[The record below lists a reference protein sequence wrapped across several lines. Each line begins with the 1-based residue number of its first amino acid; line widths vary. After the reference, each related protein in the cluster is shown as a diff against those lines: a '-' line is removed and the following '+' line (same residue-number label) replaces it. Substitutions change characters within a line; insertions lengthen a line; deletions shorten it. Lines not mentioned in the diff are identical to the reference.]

1 MRLRRESMDIVFCKN
16 IDSLEEEKFVDNF
29 IIKYDPEVSVI
40 EIGRGILNDKKI
52 KKSPRESKE
61 IIEKKKSLQYDI
73 LILNIFYVYKE
84 NEKVI
89 KSYIGKMYI
98 SGLDLYKLVDE
109 VEKFKYKV
117 LDLDSF
123 SGLISLSTSDFY
135 YNLYD
140 KVGKEALIEFL
151 KAVRDANIVD
161 AEYVALQR
169 GYLELIVSTIRFGE
183 EELYDSKEKA
193 FTRERLD
200 YIIGE
205 SSQFIENIKSEISF
219 FKEDKDISWE
229 LYIGNNSS
237 ISYFHKKGD
246 DYYNDK
252 IIGALIGANGVGKSS
267 TLRNIAEGHQ
277 KDFKFIYTV
286 PSIREEIRDRGDNFS
301 HPEDLEY
308 NILREYAGNIKNIL
322 ENDGVDL
329 HNSIIR
335 AVSILDRDELFK
347 TTGFVEYF
355 RKTSSSDG
363 GIEYSKLSSGQINII
378 YLILY
383 FLDSILENYKK
394 LRNSENGNSFLLLID
409 EPENALH
416 PPLIVA
422 YLRILYSILKIFNG
436 CALIATHSPV
446 LIQELTSNLVLIV
459 SRKVGE
465 APTFCKPEIET
476 YGENIGILT
485 DRIFGRDPLNTGFRQ
500 RLKNIVSSLS
510 ENELSSPDV
519 REKYI
524 YPKIGVT
531 SLGMEASMVL
541 NGLISSRRK
550 NIELKEK
557 NSEDSR

>member
-1 MRLRRESMDIVFCKN
+1 MDIVFCKN
-16 IDSLEEEKFVDNF
+16 IDSLEEEKFVNNF
-29 IIKYDPEVSVI
+29 IIEYDPEVSVI
-40 EIGRGILNDKKI
+40 GLGRGILNDKKI
-52 KKSPRESKE
+52 KKSPYESEE

-73 LILNIFYVYKE
+73 LILNVFYMYKD
-84 NEKVI
+84 NKKIV
-89 KSYIGKMYI
+89 KSYIGEIYT
-98 SGLDLYKLVDE
+98 SGLDLYKLVNKIE
-109 VEKFKYKV
+109 EPKCKV

-123 SGLISLSTSDFY
+123 SDLISLSTSSFY

-140 KVGKEALIEFL
+140 EVGQEVLKEFL
-151 KAVRDANIVD
+151 KTVKDANIVD
-161 AEYVALQR
+161 AEHVVLQR
-169 GYLELIVSTIRFGE
+169 EYLELIASTIRFGE
-183 EELYDSKEKA
+183 EELYDPKEKA
-193 FTRERLD
+193 FTRERFD
-200 YIIGE
+200 YIVGE
-205 SSQFIENIKSEISF
+205 SNQFIENIKSEISF

-229 LYIGNNSS
+229 LYIDNNSS

-267 TLRNIAEGHQ
+267 TLRNIAEGYQ
-277 KDFKFIYTV
+277 EDFKFIYTI
-286 PSIREEIRDRGDNFS
+286 PSIGEEITDEGDKFS
-301 HPEDLEY
+301 HPEDSEY
-308 NILREYAGNIKNIL
+308 NILREHAGNIKNNL
-322 ENDGVDL
+322 KYYRYL

-335 AVSILDRDELFK
+335 AVSVLERDKLFK
-347 TTGFVEYF
+347 ATGFVEYF
-355 RKTSSSDG
+355 RKTSSSDEY
-363 GIEYSKLSSGQINII
+363 IEYSKLSSGQINII
-378 YLILY
+378 HLILY
-383 FLDSILENYKK
+383 FLDNVLENYEK
-394 LRNSENGNSFLLLID
+394 LRNSENGNNFLLLID

-500 RLKNIVSSLS
+500 TLKDIVNSLPK
-510 ENELSSPDV
+510 NELYSPGV
-519 REKYI
+519 REEYI

-557 NSEDSR
+557 NSEDSC